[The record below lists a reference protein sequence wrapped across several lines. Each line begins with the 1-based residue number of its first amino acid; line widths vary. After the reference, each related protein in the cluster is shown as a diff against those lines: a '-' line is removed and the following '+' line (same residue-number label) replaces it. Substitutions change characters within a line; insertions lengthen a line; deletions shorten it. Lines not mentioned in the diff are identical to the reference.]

1 MAAKKYQV
9 QLSEGEREFLHKFT
23 STGSRKARQ
32 IKRAHILLLSDES
45 GTNAS
50 KTDEQIAQALG
61 ISTSTVARVRGRF
74 VQEGLGSALN
84 EKPRPGQPPKLTG
97 KQEAKLIAI
106 ACSTPPGGYAR
117 WSLRLLADKVVEL
130 DIVDS
135 ISYKTVG
142 EVLKK
147 VNSSHT

>member
-1 MAAKKYQV
+1 MAAKKYQF
-9 QLSEGEREFLHKFT
+9 QLPEAEREFLHKFT

>member
-45 GTNAS
+45 GSNAS
-50 KTDEQIAQALG
+50 QTDEQIAQALG

-74 VQEGLGSALN
+74 VQEGLSSALN
-84 EKPRPGQPPKLTG
+84 EKPRPGQPSKLTG

-106 ACSTPPGGYAR
+106 ACSTPPEGYAR

-130 DIVDS
+130 NIIDS

>member
-1 MAAKKYQV
+1 MPAKKYHV
-9 QLSEGEREFLHKFT
+9 QLSESQRQFLHKLT
-23 STGSRKARQ
+23 TKGTAKARQ

-45 GTNAS
+45 NTNAS
-50 KTDEQIAQALG
+50 KTDEQIAEVLG
-61 ISTSTVARVRGRF
+61 ISNSTVVRVRGRF
-74 VQEGLGSALN
+74 VEEGLESALN

-106 ACSTPPGGYAR
+106 ACSTPPQGYAR

-130 DIVDS
+130 NIVDS
-135 ISYKTVG
+135 ISHKSVG

-147 VNSSHT
+147 ANSSRT

>member
-32 IKRAHILLLSDES
+32 IKRAHILLLSDKS
-45 GTNAS
+45 NTNAS
-50 KTDEQIAQALG
+50 KTDKHIAQALG

-74 VQEGLGSALN
+74 VEEGLSSTLN
-84 EKPRPGQPPKLTG
+84 EKPRPGQPPKLTA
-97 KQEAKLIAI
+97 KQEAKLIAL
-106 ACSTPPGGYAR
+106 ACSTPPEGHAR

-130 DIVDS
+130 NIIDS